1 MPDFI
6 NKYDIYLLNVEKLLI
21 FINII
26 NYYMVSWHLINKISN
41 SISLLL
47 WAGLALKIASRLVA
61 DYPNYL
67 HSDHT

>member
-1 MPDFI
+1 MPDYI
-6 NKYDIYLLNVEKLLI
+6 NKYDIYLLNVEKILI

-26 NYYMVSWHLINKISN
+26 NYHIVHWHIINKISN

-47 WAGLALKIASRLVA
+47 WAGLELKIASRLVA

-67 HSDHT
+67 HSDYT